1 MVPSLLLAPAL
12 HVPLIGALGGLVG
25 AFAYLDKRIF
35 FAESVTHGTFPGAVL
50 GVVVAASLGLGH
62 SGMSAALYVGAFLGT
77 IPLVAL
83 MRYLASIP
91 GISSQGAAGIVL
103 TAGFAAGYFL
113 ATWFKPLPLAVS
125 SFLTGSVMTV
135 SPADVWWAGAVLLLA
150 SVLVAVGH
158 RQLLAHCFDPVEP
171 GAARGADRNE
181 RIILGLILA
190 AVTVAIPAVGTILSI
205 ALIAAPAAALA
216 PSARS
221 ARSFLRARAAQR
233 WRHHRAPVCG
243 RRPGLTPARLGACEE
258 RVARAERRQCSRRA
272 FSLLETGRYPTG
284 RTRSGLSADARAA
297 DISSRSN

>member
-1 MVPSLLLAPAL
+1 
-12 HVPLIGALGGLVG
+12 
-25 AFAYLDKRIF
+25 
-35 FAESVTHGTFPGAVL
+35 
-50 GVVVAASLGLGH
+50 
-62 SGMSAALYVGAFLGT
+62 MSAALYVGAFLGT

-150 SVLVAVGH
+150 SVLIAVGH

-171 GAARGADRNE
+171 GAARGAARNE

-221 ARSFLRARAAQR
+221 ARSFLIGCPLLGAAL
-233 WRHHRAPVCG
+233 
-243 RRPGLTPARLGACEE
+243 GLAGLGIAVPARLSAGGTIALLCAGAVLAS
-258 RVARAERRQCSRRA
+258 RLPGWVRARGTAR
-272 FSLLETGRYPTG
+272 P
-284 RTRSGLSADARAA
+284 RAA
-297 DISSRSN
+297 VASH

>member
-1 MVPSLLLAPAL
+1 MILSLLIVPAL
-12 HVPLIGALGGLVG
+12 HVTLIGALGGLVG
-25 AFAYLDKRIF
+25 AFAYLDRRIF

-50 GVVVAASLGLGH
+50 GVVVAASLGFGH

-135 SPADVWWAGAVLLLA
+135 SPADVAWAGAVLTVALA
-150 SVLVAVGH
+150 VVAAGH

-171 GAARGADRNE
+171 GAARGAARNE

-221 ARSFLRARAAQR
+221 ARSFLIGCPLLGAAL
-233 WRHHRAPVCG
+233 
-243 RRPGLTPARLGACEE
+243 GLVGLGIAVPARLSAGGTIALLCAVCVLAS
-258 RVARAERRQCSRRA
+258 RVPAWMRARGTAR
-272 FSLLETGRYPTG
+272 P
-284 RTRSGLSADARAA
+284 RAA
-297 DISSRSN
+297 VASH

>member
-1 MVPSLLLAPAL
+1 MILSLLIVPAL
-12 HVPLIGALGGLVG
+12 HVTLIGALGGLVG
-25 AFAYLDKRIF
+25 AFAYLDRRIF

-150 SVLVAVGH
+150 AVLVAVGH

-171 GAARGADRNE
+171 GAARGAARNE

-221 ARSFLRARAAQR
+221 ARSFLIGCPLLGAAL
-233 WRHHRAPVCG
+233 
-243 RRPGLTPARLGACEE
+243 GLVGLGIAVPARLSAGGTIALLCAVCVLAS
-258 RVARAERRQCSRRA
+258 RVPAWMRARGTAR
-272 FSLLETGRYPTG
+272 P
-284 RTRSGLSADARAA
+284 RAA
-297 DISSRSN
+297 VASH

>member
-1 MVPSLLLAPAL
+1 MILSLLIVPAL
-12 HVPLIGALGGLVG
+12 HVTLIGALGGLVG
-25 AFAYLDKRIF
+25 AFAYLDRRIF

-135 SPADVWWAGAVLLLA
+135 SPADVWWAGVVLLLA
-150 SVLVAVGH
+150 AVLVAVGH
-158 RQLLAHCFDPVEP
+158 RQLLAHCFDPAEP
-171 GAARGADRNE
+171 GAARGAARNE

-221 ARSFLRARAAQR
+221 ARSFLIGCPLLGAAL
-233 WRHHRAPVCG
+233 
-243 RRPGLTPARLGACEE
+243 GLVGLGIAVPARLSAGGTIALLCAACVLAS
-258 RVARAERRQCSRRA
+258 RVPAWMRSRGTARS
-272 FSLLETGRYPTG
+272 
-284 RTRSGLSADARAA
+284 RAA
-297 DISSRSN
+297 VASH

>member
-1 MVPSLLLAPAL
+1 MILSLLIVPAL
-12 HVPLIGALGGLVG
+12 HVTLIGALSGLVG
-25 AFAYLDKRIF
+25 AFAYLDRRIF

-150 SVLVAVGH
+150 AVLVAVGH

-171 GAARGADRNE
+171 GAARGAARNE

-221 ARSFLRARAAQR
+221 ARSFLIGCPLLGAAL
-233 WRHHRAPVCG
+233 
-243 RRPGLTPARLGACEE
+243 GLVGLGIAVPARLSAGGTIALLCAVCVLAS
-258 RVARAERRQCSRRA
+258 RVPAWMRARGTAR
-272 FSLLETGRYPTG
+272 P
-284 RTRSGLSADARAA
+284 RAA
-297 DISSRSN
+297 VASH

>member
-1 MVPSLLLAPAL
+1 MILSLLIVPAL
-12 HVPLIGALGGLVG
+12 HVTLIGALGGLVG
-25 AFAYLDKRIF
+25 AFAYLDRRIF

-135 SPADVWWAGAVLLLA
+135 SPADVAWAGAVLTVALA
-150 SVLVAVGH
+150 VVAAGH
-158 RQLLAHCFDPVEP
+158 RQLLAHCFDPAEP
-171 GAARGADRNE
+171 GAARWASRNE

-205 ALIAAPAAALA
+205 ALIAAPAAAIA
-216 PSARS
+216 PHARS
-221 ARSFLRARAAQR
+221 SRAFLIACPLLGAL
-233 WRHHRAPVCG
+233 V
-243 RRPGLTPARLGACEE
+243 GLAGLAIAVPARLSAGGTIALLCAVCVLAS
-258 RVARAERRQCSRRA
+258 RVPAWMRARGTAR
-272 FSLLETGRYPTG
+272 P
-284 RTRSGLSADARAA
+284 RAA
-297 DISSRSN
+297 VASH

>member
-1 MVPSLLLAPAL
+1 MILSLLIVPAL
-12 HVPLIGALGGLVG
+12 HVTLIGALSGLVG
-25 AFAYLDKRIF
+25 AFAYLDRRIF

-50 GVVVAASLGLGH
+50 GVVIAAALGLGH

-150 SVLVAVGH
+150 SVLIAVGH

-171 GAARGADRNE
+171 GAARGAARNE

-221 ARSFLRARAAQR
+221 ARSFLIGCPLLGAAL
-233 WRHHRAPVCG
+233 
-243 RRPGLTPARLGACEE
+243 GLAGLGIAVPARLSAGGTIALLCAGAVLASRLPGC
-258 RVARAERRQCSRRA
+258 ARARYRSPARRGGLPLRETRPRG
-272 FSLLETGRYPTG
+272 FS
-284 RTRSGLSADARAA
+284 A
-297 DISSRSN
+297 

>member
-1 MVPSLLLAPAL
+1 MILSLLIVPAL
-12 HVPLIGALGGLVG
+12 HVTLIGALGGLVG
-25 AFAYLDKRIF
+25 AFAYLDRRIF

-150 SVLVAVGH
+150 AVLVAVGH

-171 GAARGADRNE
+171 GAARGAARNE

-221 ARSFLRARAAQR
+221 ARSFLIGCPLLGAAL
-233 WRHHRAPVCG
+233 
-243 RRPGLTPARLGACEE
+243 GLAGLGIAVPARLSAGGTIALLCAACVLAS
-258 RVARAERRQCSRRA
+258 RVPAWMRARGTAR
-272 FSLLETGRYPTG
+272 P
-284 RTRSGLSADARAA
+284 RAA
-297 DISSRSN
+297 VSSH

>member
-1 MVPSLLLAPAL
+1 MILSLLIVPAL
-12 HVPLIGALGGLVG
+12 HVTLIGALSGLVG
-25 AFAYLDKRIF
+25 AFAYLDRRIF

-62 SGMSAALYVGAFLGT
+62 SGMSASLYVGAFLGT

-150 SVLVAVGH
+150 AVLVAVGH

-171 GAARGADRNE
+171 GAARGAARNE

-221 ARSFLRARAAQR
+221 ARSFLIGCPLLGAAL
-233 WRHHRAPVCG
+233 
-243 RRPGLTPARLGACEE
+243 GLAGLGIAVPARLSAGGTIALLCAACVLAS
-258 RVARAERRQCSRRA
+258 RVPAWMRARGTARPRAVVASR
-272 FSLLETGRYPTG
+272 
-284 RTRSGLSADARAA
+284 
-297 DISSRSN
+297 

>member
-1 MVPSLLLAPAL
+1 MILSLLIVPAL
-12 HVPLIGALGGLVG
+12 HVTLIGALGGLVG
-25 AFAYLDKRIF
+25 AFAYLDRRIF

-150 SVLVAVGH
+150 SVLIAVGH

-171 GAARGADRNE
+171 GAARGAARNE

-221 ARSFLRARAAQR
+221 ARSFLIGCPLLGAAL
-233 WRHHRAPVCG
+233 
-243 RRPGLTPARLGACEE
+243 GLAGLGIAVPARLSAGGTIALLCAGAVLAS
-258 RVARAERRQCSRRA
+258 RLPGWVRARNA
-272 FSLLETGRYPTG
+272 
-284 RTRSGLSADARAA
+284 
-297 DISSRSN
+297 

>member
-1 MVPSLLLAPAL
+1 MILSLLIVPAL
-12 HVPLIGALGGLVG
+12 HVTLIGALSGLVG
-25 AFAYLDKRIF
+25 AFAYLDRRIF

-150 SVLVAVGH
+150 AVLVAVGH

-171 GAARGADRNE
+171 GAARGAARNE

-221 ARSFLRARAAQR
+221 ARSFLIGCPLLGAAL
-233 WRHHRAPVCG
+233 
-243 RRPGLTPARLGACEE
+243 GLAGLGIAVPARLSAGGTIALLCAACVLAS
-258 RVARAERRQCSRRA
+258 RVPAWMRARGTAC
-272 FSLLETGRYPTG
+272 P
-284 RTRSGLSADARAA
+284 RAA
-297 DISSRSN
+297 VASH

>member
-1 MVPSLLLAPAL
+1 MILSLLIVPAL
-12 HVPLIGALGGLVG
+12 HVTLIGALGGLVG
-25 AFAYLDKRIF
+25 AFAYLDRRIF

-150 SVLVAVGH
+150 AVLVAVGH

-171 GAARGADRNE
+171 GAARGAARNE

-221 ARSFLRARAAQR
+221 ARSFLIGCPLLGAAL
-233 WRHHRAPVCG
+233 
-243 RRPGLTPARLGACEE
+243 GLVGLGIAVPARLSAGGTIALLCAACVLAS
-258 RVARAERRQCSRRA
+258 RVPAWMRARGTAR
-272 FSLLETGRYPTG
+272 P
-284 RTRSGLSADARAA
+284 RAA
-297 DISSRSN
+297 VSSH

>member
-1 MVPSLLLAPAL
+1 MILSLLLVPAL
-12 HVPLIGALGGLVG
+12 HVTLIGALGGLVG

-50 GVVVAASLGLGH
+50 GVVIASALGLGH

-83 MRYLASIP
+83 MRSLASIP

-135 SPADVWWAGAVLLLA
+135 SPADVAWAGAVLAVALA
-150 SVLVAVGH
+150 VVAAGH
-158 RQLLAHCFDPVEP
+158 RQLLAHCFDPAEP
-171 GAARGADRNE
+171 GAARGASRNE
-181 RIILGLILA
+181 HIILGIILA

-205 ALIAAPAAALA
+205 ALIAAPAAAIAPHARSSRAFLIGCPLLGAALGIAGLTIAVPARLSAGGTIALLCAGAVLA
-216 PSARS
+216 SRVPGWVRARS
-221 ARSFLRARAAQR
+221 AR
-233 WRHHRAPVCG
+233 P
-243 RRPGLTPARLGACEE
+243 
-258 RVARAERRQCSRRA
+258 RRA
-272 FSLLETGRYPTG
+272 QL
-284 RTRSGLSADARAA
+284 ARG
-297 DISSRSN
+297 

>member
-1 MVPSLLLAPAL
+1 MILSLLIVPAL
-12 HVPLIGALGGLVG
+12 HVTLIGALGGLVG
-25 AFAYLDKRIF
+25 AFAYLDRRIF

-150 SVLVAVGH
+150 AVLVAVGH

-171 GAARGADRNE
+171 GAARGAARNE

-221 ARSFLRARAAQR
+221 ARSFLIGCPLLGAAL
-233 WRHHRAPVCG
+233 
-243 RRPGLTPARLGACEE
+243 GLAGLGIAVPARLSAGGTIALLCAACVLAS
-258 RVARAERRQCSRRA
+258 RVPAWMRARGTAR
-272 FSLLETGRYPTG
+272 P
-284 RTRSGLSADARAA
+284 RAA
-297 DISSRSN
+297 VASH

>member
-1 MVPSLLLAPAL
+1 MILSLLIVPAL
-12 HVPLIGALGGLVG
+12 HVTLIGALSGLVG
-25 AFAYLDKRIF
+25 AFAYLDRRIF

-150 SVLVAVGH
+150 AVLVAVGH

-171 GAARGADRNE
+171 GAARGAARNE

-221 ARSFLRARAAQR
+221 ARSFLIGCPLLGAAL
-233 WRHHRAPVCG
+233 
-243 RRPGLTPARLGACEE
+243 GLAGLGIAVPARLSAGGTIALLCAACVLAS
-258 RVARAERRQCSRRA
+258 RVPAWMRARGTARPRAVVASR
-272 FSLLETGRYPTG
+272 
-284 RTRSGLSADARAA
+284 
-297 DISSRSN
+297 

>member
-1 MVPSLLLAPAL
+1 VILSLLIVPAL
-12 HVPLIGALGGLVG
+12 HVTLIGALGGLVG
-25 AFAYLDKRIF
+25 AFAYLDRRIF

-135 SPADVWWAGAVLLLA
+135 SPADVAWAGAVLTVALA
-150 SVLVAVGH
+150 VVAAGH
-158 RQLLAHCFDPVEP
+158 RQLLAHCFDPAEP
-171 GAARGADRNE
+171 GAARWASRNE

-205 ALIAAPAAALA
+205 ALIAAPAAAIA
-216 PSARS
+216 PHARS
-221 ARSFLRARAAQR
+221 SRAFLIACPLLGAL
-233 WRHHRAPVCG
+233 V
-243 RRPGLTPARLGACEE
+243 GLAGLVIAVPARLSAGGTIALLCAVCVLAS
-258 RVARAERRQCSRRA
+258 RVPAWMRARGTAR
-272 FSLLETGRYPTG
+272 P
-284 RTRSGLSADARAA
+284 RAA
-297 DISSRSN
+297 VASH

>member
-1 MVPSLLLAPAL
+1 MILSLLIVPAL
-12 HVPLIGALGGLVG
+12 HVTLIGALSGLVG
-25 AFAYLDKRIF
+25 AFAYLDRRIF

-150 SVLVAVGH
+150 AVLVAVGH

-171 GAARGADRNE
+171 GAARGAARNE

-221 ARSFLRARAAQR
+221 ARSFLIGCPLLGAAL
-233 WRHHRAPVCG
+233 
-243 RRPGLTPARLGACEE
+243 GLVGLGIAVPARLSAGGTIALLCAACVLAS
-258 RVARAERRQCSRRA
+258 RVPAWMRSRGTARS
-272 FSLLETGRYPTG
+272 
-284 RTRSGLSADARAA
+284 RAA
-297 DISSRSN
+297 VASH

>member
-1 MVPSLLLAPAL
+1 MILSLLIVPAL
-12 HVPLIGALGGLVG
+12 HVTLIGALGGLVG
-25 AFAYLDKRIF
+25 AFAYLDRRIF

-150 SVLVAVGH
+150 AVLVAVGH
-158 RQLLAHCFDPVEP
+158 RQLLAHCFDPAEP
-171 GAARGADRNE
+171 GAACGAARNE

-205 ALIAAPAAALA
+205 ALIAAPAAAVA
-216 PSARS
+216 PHARS
-221 ARSFLRARAAQR
+221 SRAFLIACPLLGALVGLAGLAIAVPARLSVGGTIALLCAACVLTSRVPGWLCSRAAAHLRAR
-233 WRHHRAPVCG
+233 
-243 RRPGLTPARLGACEE
+243 
-258 RVARAERRQCSRRA
+258 VASR
-272 FSLLETGRYPTG
+272 
-284 RTRSGLSADARAA
+284 
-297 DISSRSN
+297 

>member
-1 MVPSLLLAPAL
+1 MILSLLIVPAL
-12 HVPLIGALGGLVG
+12 HVTLIGALGGLVG
-25 AFAYLDKRIF
+25 AFAYLDRRIF

-150 SVLVAVGH
+150 AVLVAVGH

-171 GAARGADRNE
+171 GAARGAARNE

-221 ARSFLRARAAQR
+221 ARSFLIGCPLLGAAL
-233 WRHHRAPVCG
+233 
-243 RRPGLTPARLGACEE
+243 GLVGLGIAVPARLSAGGTIALLCAACVLTS
-258 RVARAERRQCSRRA
+258 RVPAWMRARGTAR
-272 FSLLETGRYPTG
+272 P
-284 RTRSGLSADARAA
+284 RAA
-297 DISSRSN
+297 VSSH

>member
-1 MVPSLLLAPAL
+1 MILSLLIVPAL
-12 HVPLIGALGGLVG
+12 HVTLIGALSGLVG
-25 AFAYLDKRIF
+25 AFAYLDRRIF

-62 SGMSAALYVGAFLGT
+62 SGMSASLYVGAFLGT

-150 SVLVAVGH
+150 AVLVAVGH
-158 RQLLAHCFDPVEP
+158 RQLLAHCFDPAEP
-171 GAARGADRNE
+171 GVARGAARNE

-216 PSARS
+216 PSARN
-221 ARSFLRARAAQR
+221 ARSFLIGCPLLGAAL
-233 WRHHRAPVCG
+233 
-243 RRPGLTPARLGACEE
+243 GLAGLGIAVPARLSAGGTIALLCAACVLAS
-258 RVARAERRQCSRRA
+258 RVPAWMRARGIARPRAVVASR
-272 FSLLETGRYPTG
+272 
-284 RTRSGLSADARAA
+284 
-297 DISSRSN
+297 

>member
-1 MVPSLLLAPAL
+1 MILSLLLVPAL
-12 HVPLIGALGGLVG
+12 HVTLIGALGGLVG

-50 GVVVAASLGLGH
+50 GVVIASALGLGH

-83 MRYLASIP
+83 MRSLASIP

-135 SPADVWWAGAVLLLA
+135 SPADVAWAGAVLTVALA
-150 SVLVAVGH
+150 VVAAGH
-158 RQLLAHCFDPVEP
+158 RQLLAHCFDPADP
-171 GAARGADRNE
+171 GAARGASRNE

-205 ALIAAPAAALA
+205 ALIAAPAAAIA
-216 PSARS
+216 PHARS
-221 ARSFLRARAAQR
+221 SRAFLIACPLLGAL
-233 WRHHRAPVCG
+233 V
-243 RRPGLTPARLGACEE
+243 GLAGLAIAVPARLSAGGTIALLCAGAVLAS
-258 RVARAERRQCSRRA
+258 RLPGWIRSRGLGTARGAGAGNR
-272 FSLLETGRYPTG
+272 
-284 RTRSGLSADARAA
+284 
-297 DISSRSN
+297 

>member
-1 MVPSLLLAPAL
+1 MILSLLIVPAL
-12 HVPLIGALGGLVG
+12 HVTLIGALGGLVG
-25 AFAYLDKRIF
+25 AFAYLDRRIF

-150 SVLVAVGH
+150 AVLVAVGH

-171 GAARGADRNE
+171 GAARGAARNE

-221 ARSFLRARAAQR
+221 ARSFLIGCPLLGAAL
-233 WRHHRAPVCG
+233 
-243 RRPGLTPARLGACEE
+243 GLVGLGIAVPARLSAGGTIALLCAGVVLAS
-258 RVARAERRQCSRRA
+258 RLPGWVRARGTAR
-272 FSLLETGRYPTG
+272 P
-284 RTRSGLSADARAA
+284 RAA
-297 DISSRSN
+297 VAFH

>member
-1 MVPSLLLAPAL
+1 MILSLLLVPAL
-12 HVPLIGALGGLVG
+12 HVTLIGALGGLVG

-50 GVVVAASLGLGH
+50 GVVIAAALGLGH

-83 MRYLASIP
+83 MRSLASIP

-103 TAGFAAGYFL
+103 TAGFATGYFL

-135 SPADVWWAGAVLLLA
+135 SPADVAWAGAVLTVALA
-150 SVLVAVGH
+150 VVAAGH
-158 RQLLAHCFDPVEP
+158 RQLLAHCFDPADP
-171 GAARGADRNE
+171 GAARGASRNE

-205 ALIAAPAAALA
+205 ALIAAPAAAIA
-216 PSARS
+216 PHARS
-221 ARSFLRARAAQR
+221 SRAFLIACPLLGAL
-233 WRHHRAPVCG
+233 V
-243 RRPGLTPARLGACEE
+243 GLAGLVIAVPARLSAGGTIALLCAGAVLAS
-258 RVARAERRQCSRRA
+258 RLPGWVRARGSRGA
-272 FSLLETGRYPTG
+272 
-284 RTRSGLSADARAA
+284 LSAK
-297 DISSRSN
+297 SCSVGG

>member
-1 MVPSLLLAPAL
+1 MILSLLIVPAL
-12 HVPLIGALGGLVG
+12 HVTLIGALSGLVG
-25 AFAYLDKRIF
+25 AFAYLDRRIF

-62 SGMSAALYVGAFLGT
+62 SGMSASLYVGAFLGT

-150 SVLVAVGH
+150 AVLVAVGH

-171 GAARGADRNE
+171 GAARGAARNE

-221 ARSFLRARAAQR
+221 ARSFLIGCPLLGAAL
-233 WRHHRAPVCG
+233 
-243 RRPGLTPARLGACEE
+243 GLAGLGIAVPARLSAGGTIALLCAACVLAS
-258 RVARAERRQCSRRA
+258 RVPAWMRARGTAR
-272 FSLLETGRYPTG
+272 P
-284 RTRSGLSADARAA
+284 RAA
-297 DISSRSN
+297 VASH